1 MLRLRQVAL
10 VAADRDV
17 VVQQLRDAFG
27 LDVGYHDPHIEQL
40 DLVNAVIPVGDQ
52 FLEVIAP
59 TKAGT
64 TADRFRTRQG
74 GDAGY
79 MVIFQT
85 DDHAAHR
92 VAVDEHGVRI
102 VADFSAD
109 GFTNMQLHPAD
120 TGGTFVE
127 IDQQEGADAW
137 HPAGPDWQQAVRT
150 DVVAGIRSVTVRCH
164 DPEAV
169 ARRWGALL
177 LREPESD
184 GTGACVIETDDAMV
198 HFERTEPGRRE
209 GIERIALTAS
219 SDPDTPGYHCTI
231 AGVQFDLA

>member
-1 MLRLRQVAL
+1 MLRLRQIAV
-10 VAADRDV
+10 VAADRDAV
-17 VVQQLRDAFG
+17 TARLHDEFG
-27 LDVGYHDPHIEQL
+27 LEVGYHDPEIEQL

-59 TKAGT
+59 TKDGT

-79 MVIFQT
+79 MLIFQT

-92 VAVDEHGVRI
+92 AAVDEHGVRI

-109 GFTNMQLHPAD
+109 GFRNMQLHPAD

-127 IDQQEGADAW
+127 IDQQDGQHAW
-137 HPAGPDWQQAVRT
+137 HPAGPDWHAAVRT
-150 DVVAGIRSVTVRCH
+150 DVVRGIAAATVRCH
-164 DPEAV
+164 DPEAT

-177 LREPESD
+177 LRGPVGGAD
-184 GTGACVIETDDAMV
+184 GSWLIETDDAIV
-198 HFERTEPGRRE
+198 HLVPADADERE
-209 GIERIALTAS
+209 GIDQVVLAAAR
-219 SDPDTPGYHCTI
+219 PDAAHRVDTTI
-231 AGVQFDLA
+231 SGVRFTVG